1 MATLTVALGGALAA
15 GLCLAPDAAQAR
27 APQPKIVYLTFD
39 DGPDGL
45 NDPRL
50 LRILKHNDVQATF
63 FVLGGAVASDPF
75 APQRLWLA
83 GHAVG
88 NHTYSHP
95 DLSKMALPA
104 IEHELTSTQRQLGGV
119 GGACVRPPYG
129 AVSPA
134 FYTAANALGL
144 KPVLWTVDPEDWA
157 HQDTPYIVNHILTHV
172 SNRATVLMHDG
183 GGNRSASVSAV
194 KQLIPALRAR
204 GYEFRTVPAC
214 RVTMKVKAVSM
225 AKRLGPKPAPTP
237 TPVPTPTLTPNPSAS
252 VSASPSPDVTVS
264 P

>member
-1 MATLTVALGGALAA
+1 MVTA
-15 GLCLAPDAAQAR
+15 GLGASLMAVTCLAPGAAQAR
-27 APQPKIVYLTFD
+27 APQPKIVHLTFD

-50 LRILKHNDVQATF
+50 LRILKRNDVKATF
-63 FVLGGAVASDPF
+63 FLLGHAVASDPS

-88 NHTYSHP
+88 NHTYNHA
-95 DLSKMALPA
+95 DLSKLALPA
-104 IEHELTSTQRQLGGV
+104 IEHEMTSAQRLLGTA

-134 FYTAANALGL
+134 FYTASTALGL
-144 KPVLWTVDPEDWA
+144 KPVMWTVDPEDWA
-157 HQDTPYIVNHILTHV
+157 HQDSAYIVNHVLTHV
-172 SNRATVLMHDG
+172 TDHATVLLHDG
-183 GGNRSASVSAV
+183 GGDRRATASAV

-214 RVTMKVKAVSM
+214 RVPLKVTAYSM
-225 AKRLGPKPAPTP
+225 AKKMRLKPAPTP
-237 TPVPTPTLTPNPSAS
+237 PPPTPLPTVTPAPTPSA
-252 VSASPSPDVTVS
+252 TVS
-264 P
+264 PAPDATVAP